1 MILFWIGAIVV
12 FGLMEAVTAGLV
24 SIWFVGGAVA
34 ALAAAAL
41 GAKLG
46 VQIALFL
53 LASAVLLAGTRPF
66 ARKML
71 AKGVVP
77 TNADRVLHHMARVT
91 EAVDND
97 RPSGAVYIDGKTW
110 TARSEYGTVIAK
122 DEQVIVER
130 MEGVKL
136 FVKKKEE

>member
-1 MILFWIGAIVV
+1 MILFWIGAIVF

-91 EAVDND
+91 EAIDND